1 MKVHT
6 LPLHIETEYSIE
18 TESCYSAHEH
28 ENNLTVQVRA
38 KALGTIQTSSRN
50 GVILSS
56 FQRRPEMIDHFVF
69 DIFFPTQHYN
79 HNQLEILM
87 LTVKSKV

>member
-1 MKVHT
+1 VKVHT

-56 FQRRPEMIDHFVF
+56 FQRRPEMI
-69 DIFFPTQHYN
+69 P
-79 HNQLEILM
+79 QLPP
-87 LTVKSKV
+87 VA